1 MENMNLGQLTE
12 NLFQGFMVDSD
23 ALIEAVSSGN
33 ILKAME
39 ILRDAVADTLG
50 RPAEYMKE

>member
-1 MENMNLGQLTE
+1 MENVNLGQLTE

-39 ILRDAVADTLG
+39 ILRDAVSDTLG
-50 RPAEYMKE
+50 RPMEYMK